1 MIQDGREENPQ
12 VASASG
18 RSDSG
23 AKSSSRSGFGIERK
37 AVLELVVGH
46 LDRYDSA
53 KSKSLKSIEIR
64 ISDESKNRQGRALWL
79 ASRYRQVDS
88 LEEPLPA
95 LIGGESQDNRETEP
109 QTRIDKRLHVR

>member
-18 RSDSG
+18 GSDSG

-37 AVLELVVGH
+37 AVLVLVVGH
-46 LDRYDSA
+46 LDRCGSA
-53 KSKSLKSIEIR
+53 KSKSLKSIEVR

-79 ASRYRQVDS
+79 AIAIDRSIHWKNPF
-88 LEEPLPA
+88 PL
-95 LIGGESQDNRETEP
+95 
-109 QTRIDKRLHVR
+109 

>member
-46 LDRYDSA
+46 LDRYGSA
-53 KSKSLKSIEIR
+53 KSKSLKSIEVR
-64 ISDESKNRQGRALWL
+64 ISDESKNHEVGPCGWL
-79 ASRYRQVDS
+79 VDRHTSIHWKNPFPLGSTASLRTIAR
-88 LEEPLPA
+88 L
-95 LIGGESQDNRETEP
+95 NR
-109 QTRIDKRLHVR
+109 KRG